1 VSGLR
6 CCGMSD
12 FWKPEFS
19 APQPKPGTPL
29 PQPTDEDVVKAL
41 VEIQNASS
49 APTPTADS
57 PIHVVAEPSSPKW
70 VVVAAALAMIATA
83 GYIGKQQVQQLAKLA
98 GSRVTKRAST
108 PAMTGPAQL
117 AAEQL
122 LKVVASGDTKAA
134 DEVLAHSSEWTGK
147 TQRTAKSEQLVTI
160 ALNSPDLHIRQAA
173 LQAEI
178 ALDGVTLDEA
188 GSTYVKSVLGNPQ
201 QCTWALWML
210 GALANRGIDT
220 DHNAKI
226 IETYLADPDVTVRAA
241 SVDALGIVAT
251 DETVPMMLD
260 RFRNDPSPVV
270 QERAACGLAQS
281 GMYTQA
287 QRMTAARNLVDWLD
301 DSLLTQQQHGWTV
314 QALSDISGQHL
325 GNDVAAWRRW
335 SDGIR

>member
-1 VSGLR
+1 
-6 CCGMSD
+6 MSD

-19 APQPKPGTPL
+19 ASQPRPGT

-49 APTPTADS
+49 APTPSADS
-57 PIHVVAEPSSPKW
+57 PIHVVAEPSSTKW
-70 VVVAAALAMIATA
+70 VAVAAALAMIAAA
-83 GYIGKQQVQQLAKLA
+83 GYVGRQQLQQLQQLAKLA
-98 GSRVTKRAST
+98 GPRVTKRTSAPS
-108 PAMTGPAQL
+108 MNGPSQV

-122 LKVVASGDTKAA
+122 LQRLASGDAAAA
-134 DEVLAHSSEWTGK
+134 DEVLAHRSEWTGK
-147 TQRTAKSEQLVTI
+147 AQRTPKSEQLVTA

-178 ALDGVTLDEA
+178 VLDGVTLDEA
-188 GSTYVKSVLGNPQ
+188 GVTYVKSVLGNPQ
-201 QCTWALWML
+201 QRTWALWML

-241 SVDALGIVAT
+241 SVDALAMVAT

-281 GMYTQA
+281 GMYTQT
-287 QRMTAARNLVDWLD
+287 QRMTASKNLVDWLD
-301 DSLLTQQQHGWTV
+301 DSLLTQQQHGWAV
-314 QALSDISGQHL
+314 QALGDISGQHF

-335 SDGIR
+335 IDSNR